1 VTAGQP
7 GRGVRPGAQTRTR
20 AGPTPW
26 RQTRRAGPAGAALD
40 FENQTIASL
49 DDDMSKPTLLHI
61 FAPTKNVSPFD
72 INMAYEAEF
81 DDVIPYSNVTLEEI
95 TDLTQDTIFSRGPE
109 GVKRTAIFIG
119 GREFELAVNMLD
131 TARAAMV
138 PPFQVSVVVDPSGA
152 ITTSAA
158 LVASVEHQL
167 IASTGRGLEG
177 RRTLVFGGT
186 GPVGVCTGVLFAHA
200 GASTRLVSHLNLDH
214 AQQCAA
220 QASRRFEVR
229 LDGADGSTDDAKAA
243 LLADAEVVVATAK
256 AGICVLSARDLWHA
270 KQVEVLADVNAVPPA
285 GIEGVGVNDFGKPV
299 SVDGREVPGIG
310 ALGVGN
316 VKYKVHTRMLEM
328 ARAGK
333 GPHFLAHREALDI
346 AREVLAE
353 DG

>member
-1 VTAGQP
+1 
-7 GRGVRPGAQTRTR
+7 
-20 AGPTPW
+20 
-26 RQTRRAGPAGAALD
+26 
-40 FENQTIASL
+40 
-49 DDDMSKPTLLHI
+49 MSKPTLLHI

-81 DDVIPYSNVTLEEI
+81 DDVIPYSGVTLEEI

-138 PPFQVSVVVDPSGA
+138 PPFEVSVVVDPSGA

-158 LVASVEHQL
+158 LVASVEHCLTQ
-167 IASTGRGLEG
+167 ATGRGLEG

-200 GASTRLVSHLNLDH
+200 GADTRLVSHLTLDH
-214 AQQCAA
+214 AEQCAM
-220 QASRRFEVR
+220 QAARRFEVP
-229 LDGADGSTDDAKAA
+229 LAGADGSTKEAKAQ

-256 AGICVLSARDLWHA
+256 AGICVLSSRDLYHA
-270 KQVEVLADVNAVPPA
+270 GAVEVLADVNAVPPT
-285 GIEGVGVNDFGKPV
+285 GIEGVGVNDFGAPV
-299 SVDGREVPGIG
+299 TIASGREVPGIG

-316 VKYKVHTRMLEM
+316 VKYAVHTRMLQR
-328 ARAGK
+328 ARQGD
-333 GPHFLAHREALDI
+333 GPHFMAHREAFDI
-346 AREVLAE
+346 ARAVLAE
-353 DG
+353 RDR